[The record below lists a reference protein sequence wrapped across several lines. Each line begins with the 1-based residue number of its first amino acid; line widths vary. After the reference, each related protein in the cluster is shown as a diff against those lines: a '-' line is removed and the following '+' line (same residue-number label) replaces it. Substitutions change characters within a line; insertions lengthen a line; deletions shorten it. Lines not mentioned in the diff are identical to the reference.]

1 MLHKYI
7 LLLTLIAQSV
17 SFKPIGHNLLRKIHL
32 YSKKDKD
39 SFLKKDNLYKYGLY
53 KPKSKNQQNYV
64 NSLNDYTSK
73 IIITHGP
80 AGTGKTL
87 FACIKA
93 IELFK
98 SGEINKI
105 VVTRPIVPVE
115 EEEIGFLPG
124 NIMKKMDP
132 WTKPIFDLFS
142 EHYSK
147 SELDNLIYKNSIEIC
162 PLAFMRG
169 RTFKNAFIIADEMQ
183 NSSPNQMK
191 MLTTRIGTNSKMVIT
206 GDLQQTDILK
216 ENGLCDFIDKIN
228 CYNRYN
234 KNSNLINIVELTNED
249 IERSEIVK
257 NVINIYDYSNI
268 HIHNTTMLKPKRTY
282 NKSKIVVSKLMD
294 VSDHATLLT
303 MSTDCSEKIDNAEL
317 EATQLNKKSKK
328 SSKNNNSKKDKDNTN
343 ISNNDAA
350 LIPKHHISNHHI
362 SPDFS
367 LYYENHQF

>member
-7 LLLTLIAQSV
+7 LLLTLITQSV

-39 SFLKKDNLYKYGLY
+39 SFFKKDNLYKYGLY

-216 ENGLCDFIDKIN
+216 ENGLGDFIDKIN
-228 CYNRYN
+228 CYNIYN
-234 KNSNLINIVELTNED
+234 KNSNLINIIELTNED

-257 NVINIYDYSNI
+257 NVINIYNYVPTSI
-268 HIHNTTMLKPKRTY
+268 SSTVKRKYTKSIKPK
-282 NKSKIVVSKLMD
+282 IVEY
-294 VSDHATLLT
+294 
-303 MSTDCSEKIDNAEL
+303 TD
-317 EATQLNKKSKK
+317 
-328 SSKNNNSKKDKDNTN
+328 NNNTN
-343 ISNNDAA
+343 INNNINSNSNNTSILKTNDTDLQKINKTLKKSNKKNKMNVQDNDAA